1 MVETI
6 RVYIASGSAHD
17 LGALMALFENATG
30 FELAGVSTDSKGM
43 IEALIRLEPDAILLD
58 LDVFSGD
65 VIAVVKK
72 IMREAP
78 APIIL
83 ISSAEKNKERAIE
96 GISAGALTVI
106 KKPIYV
112 ELKEDPHAGDLLLKA
127 TRTYSGIK
135 VIRHVMGT
143 DDNRPKRQA
152 SSLEQNGRIIAI
164 ASSTGG
170 PQALRKVL
178 SGLPAT
184 LPCGIVI
191 AQHITQGFTGGLV
204 DWLNKSC
211 MVTVKEPSDG
221 EIIEPGVAY
230 ISPDGFHISIERGGK
245 IKIDDGPLIGN
256 HRPSCNKLLKSVAK
270 IYGDKAIGV
279 ILSGMGDDGAEGL
292 KEIKKAGGRTIA
304 QDEATSVVFGM
315 PKVALEIKAVNRTV
329 PVDRIFW
336 EIMREFR

>member
-6 RVYIASGSAHD
+6 RVYIASGSKHD
-17 LGALMALFENATG
+17 LEALTALIEKSAG
-30 FELAGVSTDSKGM
+30 FELAGTAIDSKGL

-58 LDVFSGD
+58 LDVFGGD
-65 VIAVVKK
+65 VVAVVRK

-106 KKPIYV
+106 KKPMYA
-112 ELKEDPHAGDLLLKA
+112 ELKEDPHTGDLLLKA
-127 TRTYSGIK
+127 TKTYSGIK
-135 VIRHVMGT
+135 VIRHVMGA
-143 DDNRPKRQA
+143 DDNRPKRET
-152 SSLEQNGRIIAI
+152 SLLEQNGRIIAI

-178 SGLPAT
+178 SGLPASM
-184 LPCGIVI
+184 PCGIVI
-191 AQHITQGFTGGLV
+191 AQHITQGFTDGLV

-211 MVTVKEPSDG
+211 TINVKEPYDG
-221 EIIEPGVAY
+221 EIIEPGIAY
-230 ISPDGFHISIERGGK
+230 IAPDGFHISVERGSK
-245 IKIDDGPLIGN
+245 ISLDEGPLVGG

-270 IYGDKAIGV
+270 VYGDKAVGV

-292 KEIKKAGGRTIA
+292 KEIRKAGGRTIA

-315 PKVALEIKAVNRTV
+315 PKVALEIKAVSRTV
-329 PVDRIFW
+329 PVDRISW